1 MAFADVNGNFYPD
14 AGEPGLSGAEI
25 GLVNASTVIS
35 ATSGANGA
43 YAFNGVA
50 PGIYSVR
57 GLEAP
62 AGHSLSSSVATIN
75 VEANTSW
82 MLYTPFVVGIPTPP
96 VYCAYLPQVQASFSQ
111 P

>member
-1 MAFADVNGNFYPD
+1 MAFADNNGNYYPD
-14 AGEPGLSGAEI
+14 AGEPGLADAEI
-25 GLVNASTVIS
+25 GLVNASTTIS
-35 ATSGANGA
+35 VTSGANGS
-43 YAFNGVA
+43 YAFNGVE

-57 GLEAP
+57 GLRAP
-62 AGHSLSSSVATIN
+62 AGHSLSSSVATLN
-75 VEANTSW
+75 VVANTSW